1 MGSCA
6 APSAKGDDKFITT
19 DYLQQCRLSPL
30 DYSVGIGTGLE
41 LGHFQFMFGYDYPL
55 SNSSKDPDL
64 SQVRQ
69 HNFRASI
76 AYSFRKLKK

>member
-1 MGSCA
+1 SHWSTSKT
-6 APSAKGDDKFITT
+6 PSYTK
-19 DYLQQCRLSPL
+19 
-30 DYSVGIGTGLE
+30 SVSWQHHLE

>member
-1 MGSCA
+1 ADRNRSHWSTSKT
-6 APSAKGDDKFITT
+6 PSYTKSVSW
-19 DYLQQCRLSPL
+19 QHHH
-30 DYSVGIGTGLE
+30 SVGIGTGLE

>member
-1 MGSCA
+1 
-6 APSAKGDDKFITT
+6 
-19 DYLQQCRLSPL
+19 
-30 DYSVGIGTGLE
+30 
-41 LGHFQFMFGYDYPL
+41 MFGYDYPL